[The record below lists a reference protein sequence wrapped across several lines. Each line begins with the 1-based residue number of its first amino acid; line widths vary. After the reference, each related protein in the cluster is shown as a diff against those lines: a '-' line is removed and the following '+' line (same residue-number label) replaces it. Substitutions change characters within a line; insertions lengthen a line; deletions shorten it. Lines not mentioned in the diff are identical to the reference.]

1 MTIKISFVLC
11 ILLACLPLAAEAAP
25 LPGKSLTNG
34 RDPTLQKDVCNAIFG
49 YEHKVV
55 PQSKHPRIVNTAV
68 MVTSHT
74 FKVDPQGMIVGLWVE
89 RWVAQ
94 RDDGT
99 KQIYLVRFN
108 AHGSAGTGFVI
119 KPYNAKTKA

>member
-1 MTIKISFVLC
+1 MKSQSSFVLC
-11 ILLACLPLAAEAAP
+11 ILLAFLPLVTQAAI

-34 RDPTLQKDVCNAIFG
+34 RDPTLQNDICNAIFS
-49 YEHKVV
+49 YEHNVA

-68 MVTSHT
+68 TVTSHP
-74 FKVDPQGMIVGLWVE
+74 FKVDPQGKIVGLWVE

-99 KQIYLVRFN
+99 KQIYLVRLD
-108 AHGSAGTGFVI
+108 AHGSAGTGFKI
-119 KPYNAKTKA
+119 KPYTAKSKA